1 MATEEGFASIN
12 QMVRCVS
19 FIYPLN
25 FIKALEGK
33 PPFLYRSAINYYL
46 AYKASTMSF
55 VELYDDIE
63 RYIDD

>member
-19 FIYPLN
+19 FILPFNLVQ
-25 FIKALEGK
+25 ALEGK

-46 AYKASTMSF
+46 AFKASTMSF
-55 VELYDDIE
+55 VELFDDI
-63 RYIDD
+63 